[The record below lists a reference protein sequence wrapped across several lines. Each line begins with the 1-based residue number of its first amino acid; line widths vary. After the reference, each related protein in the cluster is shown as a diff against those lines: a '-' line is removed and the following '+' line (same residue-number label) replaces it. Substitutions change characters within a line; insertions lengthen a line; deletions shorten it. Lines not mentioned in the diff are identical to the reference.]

1 MGAETFPHDQS
12 FPAFRFV
19 VEIGNQAAGAFT
31 ECDLPSIEWDVEEVK
46 EGGLNTHIHQLPG
59 RRKAGKVSLKN
70 GVAKSTLVTWY
81 LNAMEETIERKP
93 VTIKLKDSLG
103 NTVLAWHMLGAYP
116 VRWAGPQLRSD
127 SNAIA
132 IQTLDLACGQ
142 ITVDN
147 G

>member
-1 MGAETFPHDQS
+1 
-12 FPAFRFV
+12 
-19 VEIGNQAAGAFT
+19 
-31 ECDLPSIEWDVEEVK
+31 
-46 EGGLNTHIHQLPG
+46 
-59 RRKAGKVSLKN
+59 
-70 GVAKSTLVTWY
+70 
-81 LNAMEETIERKP
+81 